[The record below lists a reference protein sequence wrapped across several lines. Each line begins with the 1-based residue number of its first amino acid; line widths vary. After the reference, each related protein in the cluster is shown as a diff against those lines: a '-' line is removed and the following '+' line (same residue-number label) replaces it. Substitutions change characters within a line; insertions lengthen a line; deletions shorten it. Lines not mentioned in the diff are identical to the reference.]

1 MTKLIKMSLVAAV
14 AVAGLSST
22 AAAKPLE
29 EAIKNV
35 DVSGMIRLR
44 FDSEQA
50 NDGQTTT
57 DTDFDTDIT
66 FKSKIS
72 DKTSATIKIEADK
85 GHDSNS
91 VDTRTKSKE
100 SSRLNAEVS
109 VAALTTK
116 FDMATVSVGRVG
128 LPGPFDD
135 AQGGDGILATV
146 PMGSLTAVAGFFTT
160 TSLKDTASTVTT
172 NVVTGFEGKDAYEL
186 ALMGQAGPVAL
197 DVWYAKVANAISLT
211 SFHAAANIEGISI
224 DARHTVG
231 TLDKSVQAADRDASL
246 TKVFAS
252 TDIGMVSLSA
262 GFALTDEEN
271 GGNANRVSLDNA
283 GAAGSDVE
291 GEQIQIS
298 ALSDATAFIIGAGV
312 TVDQVELGATYITAD
327 YDGATKEET
336 ADEYILEAKYNL
348 DTNLAIKGVYS
359 MYDTG
364 VTGGNDQEFT
374 RIELKY
380 TF

>member
-44 FDSEQA
+44 FDSEQK
-50 NDGQTTT
+50 NDGSTET
-57 DTDFDTDIT
+57 DSDFDTDIT

-72 DKTSATIKIEADK
+72 DKSTAVIKVEADK
-85 GHDSNS
+85 GTDSDAANS
-91 VDTRTKSKE
+91 G
-100 SSRLNAEVS
+100 RLNAQVS
-109 VAALTTK
+109 LAYLSTK
-116 FDMATVSVGRVG
+116 FDATTVSVGRVG
-128 LPGPFDD
+128 IPGPFDD
-135 AQGGDGILATV
+135 AAGGDGILATI
-146 PMGSLTAVAGFFTT
+146 PMGPVTAAAGFFTT
-160 TSLKDTASTVTT
+160 TSVSD
-172 NVVTGFEGKDAYEL
+172 TGFAGKDAYEL
-186 ALMGQAGPVAL
+186 ALMGNAGPVAL

-211 SFHAAANIEGISI
+211 SFHAAADIEGISI

-252 TDIGMVSLSA
+252 ADVGMVSLTA
-262 GFALTDEEN
+262 GFATTDEDN
-271 GGNANRVSLDNA
+271 GGASNRVSLDNA
-283 GAAGSDVE
+283 GATGADIE

-298 ALSDATAFIIGAGV
+298 ALSDATAFIVGAGV
-312 TVDQVELGATYITAD
+312 TVDQVELGATYITAS

-348 DTNLAIKGVYS
+348 DTNLAIKGVFS
-359 MYDTG
+359 VYDTG
-364 VTGGNDQEFT
+364 VSSDENDQEFT